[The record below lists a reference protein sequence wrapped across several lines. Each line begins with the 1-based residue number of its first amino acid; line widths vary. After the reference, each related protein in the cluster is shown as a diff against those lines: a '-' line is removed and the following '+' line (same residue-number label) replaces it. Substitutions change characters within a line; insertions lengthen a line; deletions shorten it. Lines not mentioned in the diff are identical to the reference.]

1 LRIHRHRLPIL
12 VAGSGEQGAR
22 LACREVRG
30 AGDLG
35 ERLAADAR
43 DRLAGELVFE
53 EFHETGGRWGYGA
66 L

>member
-1 LRIHRHRLPIL
+1 L